1 MKDELGVKIIT
12 KFAGPRAKTYSYL
25 IDDGSED
32 KKSKRHKK
40 KPVIK
45 REPKFENYKN
55 CSEATQLDNTIN
67 YVEKNKI
74 TQPQKKS

>member
-12 KFAGPRAKTYSYL
+12 KFVGPRAKTYSYL

-45 REPKFENYKN
+45 REPKFENYEN

-74 TQPQKKS
+74 T